1 MDQGGD
7 EEITGKMK
15 IEVKILMV
23 IKGEIINRDLKEELE
38 EGKSLKDLLKKLNK
52 TRIFPRGFLRSMLKT
67 SKFAVILH
75 NGDRVDITQVENR
88 LLTDGDKV
96 AVLSPMGGG

>member
-1 MDQGGD
+1 MDQVGD

-23 IKGEIINRDLKEELE
+23 IKGEIINRDLEEELE
-38 EGKSLKDLLKKLNK
+38 EGKSLKDLLKKLN
-52 TRIFPRGFLRSMLKT
+52 RAGMFPRRFLKTMLKT
-67 SKFAVILH
+67 SKFAIILH
-75 NGDRVDITQVENR
+75 NGDRVDMARVENR
-88 LLTDGDKV
+88 LLADGDKV